1 MLERLTPIVTQL
13 AKTTGETVI
22 IEKMQ
27 GDLVIY
33 LNVVPGSHTVR
44 YTASPGTTFPT
55 RTSTLGKSTP
65 SLLSDEA
72 LDEAIGKL
80 HFTQFT
86 RLDDHRRHGL
96 QKGYSGRSQGRLFLT
111 WGETVSDVMS
121 ISIARRIKGEPYAI
135 GVAGPTSRLED
146 NFEAYLSAINESEKA
161 ISLNDTT

>member
-33 LNVVPGSHTVR
+33 LNVVLGSHTIR
-44 YTASPGTTFPT
+44 YTALPGTTFPT
-55 RTSTLGKSTP
+55 RTSALGKSSL

-80 HFTQFT
+80 HFTEFT
-86 RLDDHRRHGL
+86 DSTITDATAFKKDSLAGR
-96 QKGYSGRSQGRLFLT
+96 KAGYF
-111 WGETVSDVMS
+111 
-121 ISIARRIKGEPYAI
+121 
-135 GVAGPTSRLED
+135 
-146 NFEAYLSAINESEKA
+146 
-161 ISLNDTT
+161 